1 MVKVQLIAAI
11 CVAAASFLS
20 PLGWTTQA
28 LAREGGHHDS
38 GGQSGETGREEHFG
52 DSTGGGGVGT
62 SSGDAGDHR
71 NVADRRSDRSDDHR
85 DDCFHPERQYDRTD
99 ACVD

>member
-20 PLGWTTQA
+20 PLGSTTQA

-38 GGQSGETGREEHFG
+38 
-52 DSTGGGGVGT
+52 GGVGT